1 MSAGTMKSDVINWR
15 TVVSSGKNV
24 EYRSGMNIIMFISM
38 RIRVMWGVVWE
49 RFSSRMGING
59 CFTGFQNVDRFRRF
73 NAINW

>member
-1 MSAGTMKSDVINWR
+1 MLAGTMGSDSMNWR

-49 RFSSRMGING
+49 RFSSRMGINVVSP
-59 CFTGFQNVDRFRRF
+59 GFRM
-73 NAINW
+73 